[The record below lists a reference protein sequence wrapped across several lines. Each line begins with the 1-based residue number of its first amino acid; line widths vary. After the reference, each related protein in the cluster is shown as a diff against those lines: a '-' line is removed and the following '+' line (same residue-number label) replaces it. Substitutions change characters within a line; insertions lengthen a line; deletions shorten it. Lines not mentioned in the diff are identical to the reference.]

1 MEIFNKLPETISVC
15 DGTAADGKYRLTIQ
29 KKDGGW
35 LVCYKGENFA
45 KILIKNADLILALM
59 LMYDYLRRM
68 GYINEN
74 KEG

>member
-15 DGTAADGKYRLTIQ
+15 DGTMADGLYRLTIQ

-35 LVCYKGENFA
+35 LVFYKGENFA

-59 LMYDYLRRM
+59 LMYDYLVRE
-68 GYINEN
+68 GYIND
-74 KEG
+74 